1 MICNLSQRRDTGMCR
16 GATAAMAER
25 SHGPSKV
32 RLLYTATIWVT
43 FVHCTAGIPWTQE
56 KLHHRAATL
65 TQDEIRVAL
74 SHTDLEQMWQRD
86 LRPLLVTRYPG
97 SAGSQAVQQH
107 ITTTLGALGAGWEVT
122 EDKFVS
128 QTPYGQ
134 LPFTNIVATLN
145 SSANRRLVLACHY
158 DSKYYPPQW
167 HGREFQGAT
176 DSAVPCAMML
186 ELARALDEELKAHK
200 STNPDLT
207 LQMLFF
213 DGEEAL
219 FQWTSTDSLY
229 GSRHLAQKMATT
241 PHPAGATDT
250 NQLHAMDLFVLLDLI
265 GAPGPS
271 FGNQFPS
278 TTHWLSRLQSIEK
291 RLHSMNQLV
300 DHPNNEQYFW
310 PNVPVGHIQDDHIPF
325 LNRGVSVLHLI
336 PSPFPSVWHT
346 FDDNEQNLDR
356 STIQNL
362 NKIMQVFVLEYL
374 NARPAIPSNPKNA
387 P

>member
-1 MICNLSQRRDTGMCR
+1 MICNLAQRRDPVMVR
-16 GATAAMAER
+16 GATSTR
-25 SHGPSKV
+25 TQRIHGASNM
-32 RLLYTATIWVT
+32 RLFYTVTIWATI
-43 FVHCTAGIPWTQE
+43 VHCTAGIPWTQQ
-56 KLHHRAATL
+56 KLHHRAVTL
-65 TQDEIRVAL
+65 TQDEIHAGL
-74 SHTDLEQMWQRD
+74 SHTDLENMWQRD

-97 SAGSQAVQQH
+97 SAGSQAVQEH
-107 ITTTLGALGAGWEVT
+107 IKSTLGSLGAGWEVT
-122 EDKFVS
+122 EDAFVS
-128 QTPYGQ
+128 ETPYGQ
-134 LPFTNIVATLN
+134 LPFANIVATLN
-145 SSANRRLVLACHY
+145 STADRRLVLACHY

-200 STNPDLT
+200 STSPDLT
-207 LQMLFF
+207 LQLLFF

-229 GSRHLAQKMATT
+229 GSRHLAEKMEVT

-250 NQLHAMDLFVLLDLI
+250 NQLHAIDLFVLLDLI
-265 GAPGPS
+265 GGPGPR
-271 FGNQFPS
+271 FYNQFPS
-278 TTHWLSRLQSIEK
+278 TVHWLSRLQSIET

-300 DHPNNEQYFW
+300 DHPDSVHYFW
-310 PNVPVGHIQDDHIPF
+310 PNQPVGHIQDDHIPF
-325 LNRGVSVLHLI
+325 LSRGVPVLHLI

-362 NKIMQVFVLEYL
+362 NKIMQLFVLEYL
-374 NARPAIPSNPKNA
+374 DAKPAVPSNPQNA

>member
-1 MICNLSQRRDTGMCR
+1 MICNLSQRRETGMWR
-16 GATAAMAER
+16 AATTAMTAR
-25 SHGPSKV
+25 SHGPSKM
-32 RLLYTATIWVT
+32 RLCSAAAIWVT
-43 FVHCTAGIPWTQE
+43 FIHCAAGIPWTQE
-56 KLHHRAATL
+56 KLHHRAVTL
-65 TQDEIRVAL
+65 TQDEILAAL
-74 SHTDLEQMWQRD
+74 TATDLEQMWQRD

-97 SAGSQAVQQH
+97 SDGSRAVQEH
-107 ITTTLGALGAGWEVT
+107 IKTTLGSLGAGWEVT
-122 EDKFVS
+122 EDTFVS

-134 LPFTNIVATLN
+134 LPFTNIVANLN
-145 SSANRRLVLACHY
+145 STANRRLVLACHY

-186 ELARALDEELKAHK
+186 ELARALDEELKAQK
-200 STNPDLT
+200 STSPNLS
-207 LQMLFF
+207 LQLLFF

-229 GSRHLAQKMATT
+229 GSRHLAQKMETT

-265 GAPGPS
+265 GGPDPH
-271 FGNQFPS
+271 FHNQFPS

-300 DHPNNEQYFW
+300 DHPHNVQYFW
-310 PNVPVGHIQDDHIPF
+310 PNRPVGQIQDDHIPF
-325 LNRGVSVLHLI
+325 LNRGVPVLHLI

-346 FDDNEQNLDR
+346 FDDTEQNLDR

-374 NARPAIPSNPKNA
+374 NARPAIPSNPQNA

>member
-1 MICNLSQRRDTGMCR
+1 
-16 GATAAMAER
+16 MAER
-25 SHGPSKV
+25 SHGPFIM
-32 RLLYTATIWVT
+32 RLFYTVCIWVT
-43 FVHCTAGIPWTQE
+43 FSHCTSGIPWTQE
-56 KLHHRAATL
+56 KLYHRAVTL
-65 TQDEIRVAL
+65 TPEEIQIAL

-97 SAGSQAVQQH
+97 SAGSQAVQEH
-107 ITTTLGALGAGWEVT
+107 IKTTLSSLGAGWEVT
-122 EDKFVS
+122 EDRFMS
-128 QTPYGQ
+128 QTPYSP
-134 LPFTNIVATLN
+134 LPFTNLIATLN
-145 SSANRRLVLACHY
+145 PSAKRRLVLACHY
-158 DSKYYPPQW
+158 DSKYFPPQW

-186 ELARALDEELKAHK
+186 ELAQALNEELKNQK
-200 STNPDLT
+200 SSSPNLT
-207 LQMLFF
+207 LQLLFF

-229 GSRHLAQKMATT
+229 GSRHLAQKMEMT

-250 NQLHAMDLFVLLDLI
+250 NQLHGIDLFVLLDLI
-265 GAPGPS
+265 GAPSPR

-278 TTHWLSRLQSIEK
+278 TSRWLSRLQNIEK

-300 DHPNNEQYFW
+300 NHPTEVEYFW
-310 PNVPVGHIQDDHIPF
+310 PNHPVGHIQDDHIPF
-325 LNRGVSVLHLI
+325 LNRGVRVLHLI
-336 PSPFPSVWHT
+336 PSPFPYVWHT

-362 NKIMQVFVLEYL
+362 NKILQLFVLEYL
-374 NARPAIPSNPKNA
+374 DARPTNTSNHSNPQNA

>member
-1 MICNLSQRRDTGMCR
+1 MICNLSQRRDAGMWS
-16 GATAAMAER
+16 GATTTMAER
-25 SHGPSKV
+25 SHGPSKM
-32 RLLYTATIWVT
+32 RLFYTVTIWVA

-56 KLHHRAATL
+56 KLHHRAVTL
-65 TQDEIRVAL
+65 TQEEIRTAV

-86 LRPLLVTRYPG
+86 LKPLLVTRYPG
-97 SAGSQAVQQH
+97 SAGSQAVQEH
-107 ITTTLGALGAGWEVT
+107 IKTTLGSLGAGWEVT

-128 QTPYGQ
+128 QTPYGE

-145 SSANRRLVLACHY
+145 SSATRRLVLACHY

-186 ELARALDEELKAHK
+186 ELARALDEELKAQK
-200 STNPDLT
+200 STTPDLT
-207 LQMLFF
+207 LQLLFF

-219 FQWTSTDSLY
+219 FRWTATDSLY
-229 GSRHLAQKMATT
+229 GSRHLAEKMATI
-241 PHPAGATDT
+241 PHPDGATDT

-265 GAPGPS
+265 GAPDPR
-271 FGNQFPS
+271 FHNQFPS
-278 TTHWLSRLQSIEK
+278 TAHWLSRLQSIET
-291 RLHSMNQLV
+291 RLHSTDQLV
-300 DHPNNEQYFW
+300 DHPNTVQYFW
-310 PNVPVGHIQDDHIPF
+310 PNHLVGHIQDDHIPF
-325 LNRGVSVLHLI
+325 LNRGVPILHLI

-374 NARPAIPSNPKNA
+374 NARPVIPSNPQNA